1 MVQSAV
7 RQVYALKLLCRVNVY
22 VGTCIW
28 LKLGKSTKTHLYWTM
43 KNCGGDA
50 DQLRS
55 GILNIVK
62 HYQVHYCVSNV
73 QDIGD

>member
-7 RQVYALKLLCRVNVY
+7 RQVYEQVRLKAILV
-22 VGTCIW
+22 
-28 LKLGKSTKTHLYWTM
+28 YWTM

-50 DQLRS
+50 DQLCN